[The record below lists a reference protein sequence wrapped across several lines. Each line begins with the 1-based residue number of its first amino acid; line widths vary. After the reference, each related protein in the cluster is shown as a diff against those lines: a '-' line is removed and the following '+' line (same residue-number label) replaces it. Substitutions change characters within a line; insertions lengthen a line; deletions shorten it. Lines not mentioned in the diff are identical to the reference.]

1 MALTIDTYTDIVTQL
16 QRYASTLP
24 GMRQAPAKI
33 PETANEFPFA
43 VTILRRGDW
52 QIAPAGV
59 MASLPA
65 TFATQIHL
73 ARRDAPEDYSRATPL
88 GPLYAETLWTNP
100 TLAGLVSTI
109 NAVRGRFVFLEYG
122 GVATIGWDFEIDAK
136 VESAL

>member
-16 QRYASTLP
+16 QRYAATLP

-33 PETANEFPFA
+33 PETPGEFPFA
-43 VTILRRGDW
+43 VSILRRGDW
-52 QIAPAGV
+52 RVAPAGV

-73 ARRDAPEDYSRATPL
+73 ARRDAPNDYATATPL
-88 GPLYAETLWTNP
+88 GPLYAELLWQNP

-122 GVATIGWDFEIDAK
+122 GTATVGWDFEIDAK